1 MILKTAKNVDQDE
14 LDELTFLVR
23 KAIEA
28 VNNWKAHQL
37 RVVHQDQARLD
48 VIDKLCESKVLITQD
63 FAMKFLPV
71 QFREAQN
78 DFFGKRGLSW
88 HITVVLRRS
97 AAGQLESQS
106 FIHIL
111 EKGLQDGQA
120 VVPIMAHVLTCLKNQ
135 HPEITEAYYRQ
146 DNAGCYHSA
155 LTVLASKVI
164 SVRSGIAIKQMDFS
178 DPQGGKGSADRK
190 SAQVKCHVKAF
201 VNQGNSVTTE
211 KEFEKAI
218 LSRGGIKGV
227 RVAVVNTA
235 ISNPCNAPKLAGI
248 SQLNNF
254 TFSDEGVV
262 AQRAYRIGTGK
273 FLPWSSLDGELIRSN
288 RLIMFSDTRGTDS
301 HLWCFST
308 LEKYILRLLKVLLYI
323 SS

>member
-1 MILKTAKNVDQDE
+1 MLKAAKNLEQDE
-14 LDELTFLVR
+14 FHEFTFLVG

-28 VNNWKAHQL
+28 VNSWKAHQL

-63 FAMKFLPV
+63 FAMKFLPM

-88 HITVVLRRS
+88 HITIVLRRS

-111 EKGLQDGQA
+111 EKSLQDSQT
-120 VVPIMAHVLTCLKNQ
+120 VVPIMAHVLTCLKKQ
-135 HPEITEAYYRQ
+135 HPEIAEAYYRQ

-164 SVRSGIAIKQMDFS
+164 SERSNIVIKQMDFS

-190 SAQVKCHVKAF
+190 FVQVKCHVKAF
-201 VNQGNSVTTE
+201 INQGNSVTTE

-227 RVAVVNTA
+227 RVTLADTT
-235 ISNPCNAPKLAGI
+235 IFNPFNAPKLTGI

-254 TFSDEGVV
+254 TFSEEGVV
-262 AQRAYRIGTGK
+262 ARRAYEIGEGK
-273 FLPWSSLDGELIRSN
+273 FLPWSSLDSK
-288 RLIMFSDTRGTDS
+288 S
-301 HLWCFST
+301 
-308 LEKYILRLLKVLLYI
+308 
-323 SS
+323 

>member
-1 MILKTAKNVDQDE
+1 MLFLSKVLSDVNMMLKAAKNLEQDE
-14 LDELTFLVR
+14 FDELTFLVG

-28 VNNWKAHQL
+28 VNSWKAHQL
-37 RVVHQDQARLD
+37 RVVHQDQVRLD
-48 VIDKLCESKVLITQD
+48 VIDKLCKSKVLITQD
-63 FAMKFLPV
+63 FAMKFLPM

-111 EKGLQDGQA
+111 EKSLQDSRA
-120 VVPIMAHVLTCLKNQ
+120 VVPIMAHVLTCLKKQ
-135 HPEITEAYYRQ
+135 HPEIAEAYYRQ

-155 LTVLASKVI
+155 LIVLASKVI
-164 SVRSGIAIKQMDFS
+164 SERSGIVIKQMDFS
-178 DPQGGKGSADRK
+178 DPQGGKGAADRK

-201 VNQGNSVTTE
+201 INQGNSVTTE

-227 RVAVVNTA
+227 RVTLADTT
-235 ISNPCNAPKLAGI
+235 IFNPFNAPKLTGI
-248 SQLNNF
+248 S
-254 TFSDEGVV
+254 
-262 AQRAYRIGTGK
+262 
-273 FLPWSSLDGELIRSN
+273 
-288 RLIMFSDTRGTDS
+288 
-301 HLWCFST
+301 
-308 LEKYILRLLKVLLYI
+308 
-323 SS
+323 

>member
-1 MILKTAKNVDQDE
+1 MMSKAAKNLEQDE
-14 LDELTFLVR
+14 FDELTFLVG

-28 VNNWKAHQL
+28 VNSWKAHQL

-48 VIDKLCESKVLITQD
+48 VIDKLCKSKVLITQD
-63 FAMKFLPV
+63 FAMKFLPM

-97 AAGQLESQS
+97 AAGQLKSQS

-111 EKGLQDGQA
+111 EKSLQDSRA
-120 VVPIMAHVLTCLKNQ
+120 VVPIMAHVLTCLKKQ
-135 HPEITEAYYRQ
+135 HPEIAEAYYRQ
-146 DNAGCYHSA
+146 DNAECYHSA

-164 SVRSGIAIKQMDFS
+164 SERSGIVIKQMDFS
-178 DPQGGKGSADRK
+178 DPQGDKGSADRK
-190 SAQVKCHVKAF
+190 SAHVKAF
-201 VNQGNSVTTE
+201 INQGNSVTTE

-227 RVAVVNTA
+227 RVTLADTT
-235 ISNPCNAPKLAGI
+235 IFNPFNAPKLTGI

-254 TFSDEGVV
+254 TFSEEGVV
-262 AQRAYRIGTGK
+262 ARRAYDIGEGK
-273 FLPWSSLDGELIRSN
+273 FLPWSSLDSK
-288 RLIMFSDTRGTDS
+288 S
-301 HLWCFST
+301 
-308 LEKYILRLLKVLLYI
+308 
-323 SS
+323 

>member
-1 MILKTAKNVDQDE
+1 MLKAAKNLEQDE
-14 LDELTFLVR
+14 FDELTFLVG

-28 VNNWKAHQL
+28 VNSWKAHQL

-48 VIDKLCESKVLITQD
+48 VIDKLCKSKVLITQD
-63 FAMKFLPV
+63 FAMKFLPM

-111 EKGLQDGQA
+111 EMSLQD
-120 VVPIMAHVLTCLKNQ
+120 VLTCLKKQ
-135 HPEITEAYYRQ
+135 HPEIAEAYYRQ

-155 LTVLASKVI
+155 LIVLASKVI
-164 SVRSGIAIKQMDFS
+164 SERSGIVIKQMDFS
-178 DPQGGKGSADRK
+178 DPQGGKGAADRK

-201 VNQGNSVTTE
+201 INQGNSVTTE

-227 RVAVVNTA
+227 RVTLADTT
-235 ISNPCNAPKLAGI
+235 IFNPFNAPKLTGI

-254 TFSDEGVV
+254 TFSEEGVV
-262 AQRAYRIGTGK
+262 ARRAYEIGEGK
-273 FLPWSSLDGELIRSN
+273 FLP
-288 RLIMFSDTRGTDS
+288 
-301 HLWCFST
+301 
-308 LEKYILRLLKVLLYI
+308 
-323 SS
+323 